1 MSIPD
6 LYSPYPSLHTSCE
19 SRRTISGG
27 ETVGAYPAAYPSACG
42 YPQPM
47 RSCGRVRRKQPIRVA
62 HVGPSFVCAGVE
74 SWLRAISSHCD
85 PGVLRFTQNVVTEE
99 YAVDHEL
106 LHKTGIP
113 FSFGRDHAVEKA
125 VLDADV
131 VLVWGNVE
139 PKYLRPENSRA
150 KVVFVAHGVGEWTK
164 SALAMVAP
172 VVDHVVAVSSIV
184 REQVCGDF
192 PTSVILNGVD
202 QRHIACRES
211 REDVRRRLGFTQDDF
226 VVGFSGRFSPEK
238 NAHLMIEACERLQP
252 AAKALLVGWGPLR
265 YQLMDLC
272 NDLIP
277 GRFAFAMARDF
288 LGDFYQV
295 MDALCMPSEAEGFG
309 LVAAEAMLH
318 GVPVVSTPVGIAHEL
333 FNHRVNGLVSRP
345 DSLEVA
351 ENLILLQQ
359 NRDWAQGIG
368 AEGRKSAL
376 KHCLA
381 STMARRY
388 EQLLESLVD
397 GKAIGG

>member
-6 LYSPYPSLHTSCE
+6 LYAAYPGLHARCE
-19 SRRTISGG
+19 TGQTVSGG
-27 ETVGAYPAAYPSACG
+27 ETAFAYPAACA

-47 RSCGRVRRKQPIRVA
+47 LSCGQVRRKQPIRVV

-85 PGVLRFTQNVVTEE
+85 PGILRFVRNVVTEE

-113 FSFGRDHAVEKA
+113 FSFGRDHAVQQA
-125 VLDADV
+125 VLEADV
-131 VLVWGNVE
+131 VLVWGNVD
-139 PKYLRPENSRA
+139 PRYLRPEGSGAR
-150 KVVFVAHGVGEWTK
+150 VVFVAHGVGEWTR
-164 SALAMVAP
+164 SALAMAAP
-172 VVDHVVAVSSIV
+172 VVDHVVAVSTIV
-184 REQVCGDF
+184 REEVCGGF
-192 PTSVILNGVD
+192 PTTVILNGVD

-211 REDVRRRLGFTQDDF
+211 REEMRRRLGFTQEDF

-238 NAHLMIEACERLQP
+238 NAHLMIEACEKVQP
-252 AAKALLVGWGPLR
+252 GAKALLVGWGPLR

-272 NDLIP
+272 NERIP

-333 FNHRVNGLVSRP
+333 FDHRVNGLLSRA
-345 DSLEVA
+345 DSGEIA
-351 ENLILLQQ
+351 DNLKLLQQ
-359 NRDWAQGIG
+359 NRHWARGIG

-376 KHCLA
+376 QHCLA
-381 STMARRY
+381 STMAGRY

>member
-1 MSIPD
+1 
-6 LYSPYPSLHTSCE
+6 
-19 SRRTISGG
+19 
-27 ETVGAYPAAYPSACG
+27 
-42 YPQPM
+42 
-47 RSCGRVRRKQPIRVA
+47 
-62 HVGPSFVCAGVE
+62 
-74 SWLRAISSHCD
+74 
-85 PGVLRFTQNVVTEE
+85 VTEE

-113 FSFGRDHAVEKA
+113 FSFGRDHAVQQA
-125 VLDADV
+125 VLEADV
-131 VLVWGNVE
+131 VLVWGNVD
-139 PKYLRPENSRA
+139 PRYLRPEGSGAR
-150 KVVFVAHGVGEWTK
+150 VVFVAHGVGEWTR
-164 SALAMVAP
+164 SALAMAAP
-172 VVDHVVAVSSIV
+172 VVDHVVAVSTIV
-184 REQVCGDF
+184 REEVCGGF
-192 PTSVILNGVD
+192 PTTVILNGVD

-211 REDVRRRLGFTQDDF
+211 REEMRRRLGFTQEDF

-238 NAHLMIEACERLQP
+238 NAHLMIEACEKVQP
-252 AAKALLVGWGPLR
+252 GAKALLVGWGPLR

-272 NDLIP
+272 NERIP

-333 FNHRVNGLVSRP
+333 FDHRVNGLLSRA
-345 DSLEVA
+345 DSGEIA
-351 ENLILLQQ
+351 DNLKLLQQ
-359 NRDWAQGIG
+359 NRHWARGIG

-376 KHCLA
+376 QNCLA
-381 STMARRY
+381 STMAGRY